1 MSKLFHCV
9 VFYLF
14 LITFSNL
21 SYCQSEKGEQL
32 PLATI
37 LQGIEEKFKVKFSYE
52 PKSIEGITLPQ
63 LNPNYTLRQVLRE
76 LRLSTDLEFKI
87 LSDRFIAIS
96 KNPTSNNFIVQRLE
110 EVVIKNY
117 LTKGIA
123 KTNNGAIT
131 VDTKAFKIL
140 PGLIEPDVLQI
151 IQKLPGV
158 VSVDERISNINVR
171 GGTNDQNLILYEGI
185 RMYQSGHFFGLISA
199 FNPYLT
205 NEVNISKNGTSARF
219 GNGVSSIIS
228 INNSDN
234 LDNQFEAG
242 IGSNLISADGFAKI
256 PLSQKTELQL
266 SARRSFTDV
275 FATLT
280 YDSYFDRIFRDSE
293 LNASNNTS
301 TQLSLDERF
310 VFHDFNLKF
319 LYDINDTA
327 KLRINFLNI
336 YNGLDYNQVYT
347 TSQNS
352 FQESESD
359 LFQNSFGASIN
370 YSKLWDNSLETSVTA
385 YFSNYDIEASNNNI
399 TNNQILV
406 QENKVEDL
414 GIRIDFS
421 KTVSENLAIKSGYQ
435 FNEVGVTNFEDVSNP
450 IFSSLIKEVV
460 QTHALFGEVEWN
472 SLSKNSSIRFGA
484 RMSYFDKVSEVL
496 MEPRI
501 TFNQK
506 FLDNFRLEFLAEL
519 KSQSITQ
526 IIDLQQDFF
535 GIEKRRWQLANGTDV
550 PIIKSQQAS
559 LGLSYDKNDLLIS
572 AEGYYKFVDNITAK
586 SQGFQ
591 NQFQFV
597 NDIGSYAIKGVDFL
611 INKRFDDFSTW
622 LSYSYSKNDY
632 TFRNLNDGSP
642 FPNTLD
648 LTHTANASFTYNIDN
663 FKIGLGINWHSGRPY
678 TEPSETQDD
687 TNSTIEYKTPNSSR
701 ISNYFRTDVSAIYNF
716 NFKNNIKAEI
726 GASIWNLFDQTNIIN
741 RFYTF
746 DSDNTIVQIDN
757 RSLKFT
763 PNLSLRIRF

>member
-319 LYDINDTA
+319 LYDISDTA

-336 YNGLDYNQVYT
+336 YNGLKMISHRKIQ
-347 TSQNS
+347 
-352 FQESESD
+352 
-359 LFQNSFGASIN
+359 
-370 YSKLWDNSLETSVTA
+370 W
-385 YFSNYDIEASNNNI
+385 
-399 TNNQILV
+399 
-406 QENKVEDL
+406 
-414 GIRIDFS
+414 
-421 KTVSENLAIKSGYQ
+421 
-435 FNEVGVTNFEDVSNP
+435 
-450 IFSSLIKEVV
+450 
-460 QTHALFGEVEWN
+460 
-472 SLSKNSSIRFGA
+472 
-484 RMSYFDKVSEVL
+484 
-496 MEPRI
+496 
-501 TFNQK
+501 
-506 FLDNFRLEFLAEL
+506 
-519 KSQSITQ
+519 
-526 IIDLQQDFF
+526 LQHD
-535 GIEKRRWQLANGTDV
+535 
-550 PIIKSQQAS
+550 
-559 LGLSYDKNDLLIS
+559 
-572 AEGYYKFVDNITAK
+572 
-586 SQGFQ
+586 
-591 NQFQFV
+591 
-597 NDIGSYAIKGVDFL
+597 
-611 INKRFDDFSTW
+611 
-622 LSYSYSKNDY
+622 
-632 TFRNLNDGSP
+632 
-642 FPNTLD
+642 
-648 LTHTANASFTYNIDN
+648 
-663 FKIGLGINWHSGRPY
+663 
-678 TEPSETQDD
+678 
-687 TNSTIEYKTPNSSR
+687 
-701 ISNYFRTDVSAIYNF
+701 
-716 NFKNNIKAEI
+716 
-726 GASIWNLFDQTNIIN
+726 
-741 RFYTF
+741 
-746 DSDNTIVQIDN
+746 
-757 RSLKFT
+757 
-763 PNLSLRIRF
+763 